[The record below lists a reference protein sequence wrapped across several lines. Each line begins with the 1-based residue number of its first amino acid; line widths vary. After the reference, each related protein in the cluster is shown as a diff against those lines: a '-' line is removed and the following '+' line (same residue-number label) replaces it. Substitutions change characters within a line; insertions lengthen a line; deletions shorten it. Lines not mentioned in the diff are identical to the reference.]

1 MGRPGIRVYPA
12 YASPEPRRW
21 ENVSSLRLPLL
32 VLLGAEAVLALLIS
46 VVPLVG
52 LLHALLFLVTA
63 VVFLVWLHRAR
74 RNAVAV
80 RHQFGPGWAIGGW
93 FVPLANVYIPLR
105 VVLDTGWAAVRAG
118 RRGDGDLAGR
128 RVVGVLG
135 AVVGDR
141 LPADDDGEGHRHVE
155 VVGVLRRLRPR
166 RDVAQLG
173 VPGAGRR
180 LAGGGRAPDHGRPGA
195 GRPDSLSRRVCS
207 FSTSTVRT
215 TQSAMTCC
223 SAGL

>member
-1 MGRPGIRVYPA
+1 MQAPYGPPGYPGYPA

-93 FVPLANVYIPLR
+93 FVPPANVYIPLR
-105 VVLDTGWAAVRAG
+105 VVLDTGWAAVAPDRRATVTWPVAVWWACWVLSWVTAF
-118 RRGDGDLAGR
+118 RLTMTERVTATSRSAEFYAGFD
-128 RVVGVLG
+128 LG
-135 AVVGDR
+135 ATWLNSVCLALAAASLAVVV
-141 LPADDDGEGHRHVE
+141 HRITVDQE
-155 VVGVLRRLRPR
+155 
-166 RDVAQLG
+166 
-173 VPGAGRR
+173 
-180 LAGGGRAPDHGRPGA
+180 RA
-195 GRPDSLSRRVCS
+195 
-207 FSTSTVRT
+207 VRT
-215 TQSAMTCC
+215 R
-223 SAGL
+223 